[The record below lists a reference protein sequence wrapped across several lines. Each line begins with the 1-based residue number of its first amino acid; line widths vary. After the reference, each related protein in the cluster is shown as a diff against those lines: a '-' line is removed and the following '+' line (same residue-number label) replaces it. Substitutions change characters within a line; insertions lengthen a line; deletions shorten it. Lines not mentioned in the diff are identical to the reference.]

1 MQLGK
6 ARRLHYGT
14 DIALFSSGICTEE
27 AMRAAAVLAARG
39 VSIHHLHIHTHK
51 PFNDPA
57 VVEAAA
63 GARYGV
69 ITMENH
75 TIIGGLGSQAAEVMA
90 ENGIGKKLIR
100 IGLPDTYAHGASKQY
115 LMREYGL
122 DALALVEKVESLVGQ
137 KLNISADDL
146 AEVRLEVQR
155 EAKAEAL

>member
-1 MQLGK
+1 
-6 ARRLHYGT
+6 
-14 DIALFSSGICTEE
+14 
-27 AMRAAAVLAARG
+27 
-39 VSIHHLHIHTHK
+39 
-51 PFNDPA
+51 
-57 VVEAAA
+57 
-63 GARYGV
+63 
-69 ITMENH
+69 
-75 TIIGGLGSQAAEVMA
+75 MA